1 MTTNNLRTCVVLAAA
16 LCGAAIGCAA
26 SETGDL
32 ALEDDGQ
39 GGSGN
44 NAGEPANGG
53 TGDSGGTAG
62 SSSGSGNQGGSG
74 AAPAGGTDSGGTD
87 SGGTDS
93 GGTDSGGTGNGGTTP
108 TGGTAGTMPTP
119 PGRQTIPLPYTDDFE
134 TSMASDWR
142 FISVPWTVTDDGG
155 NNVLQLSSTGD
166 SETTWAVGGD
176 RNWTDVRV
184 EMRVK
189 FVSGEGM
196 ILLSP
201 RWLNTDSYA
210 FVEYEAEDKP
220 KLRSRVNGS
229 TSDLITAAETITFTL
244 GQWHTVAV
252 TLVGTSSTLEIDGT
266 VIGMNASST
275 LAPSGGIGI
284 AVENG
289 IVAIDDVSV
298 TAP

>member
-1 MTTNNLRTCVVLAAA
+1 MHSRALRTLAPVSLAALSTLVA
-16 LCGAAIGCAA
+16 CAA
-26 SETGDL
+26 AEGNDQLAGGAGEGTGGT
-32 ALEDDGQ
+32 ENGGQ
-39 GGSGN
+39 GGSTST
-44 NAGEPANGG
+44 GG
-53 TGDSGGTAG
+53 VSGTT
-62 SSSGSGNQGGSG
+62 
-74 AAPAGGTDSGGTD
+74 PL
-87 SGGTDS
+87 
-93 GGTDSGGTGNGGTTP
+93 GGTGNP
-108 TGGTAGTMPTP
+108 TGGTGNPTGGATATGGTGNPTGGTGNPTGGTTSTGGTGMMP

-134 TSMASDWR
+134 TSEARDWR
-142 FISVPWTVTDDGG
+142 FISVPWTVVADDT
-155 NNVLQLSSTGD
+155 NVLQLSGTGD

-184 EMRVK
+184 SMKVK
-189 FVSGEGM
+189 FVSGDAM

-201 RWLNTDSYA
+201 RWANLDSYA

-229 TSDLITAAETITFTL
+229 TSDLITAAETITFAT
-244 GQWHTVAV
+244 GMWHTVVV
-252 TLVGTSSTLEIDGT
+252 TIVGTTTTLEIDGT
-266 VIGMNASST
+266 MIGMNASST

>member
-1 MTTNNLRTCVVLAAA
+1 LAV

-44 NAGEPANGG
+44 NAGEPATGG
-53 TGDSGGTAG
+53 SGDSGGTAG
-62 SSSGSGNQGGSG
+62 SASGSSGQGGSG
-74 AAPAGGTDSGGTD
+74 ATTT
-87 SGGTDS
+87 GGTDS
-93 GGTDSGGTGNGGTTP
+93 GGTDSGGTGNGGSAP
-108 TGGTAGTMPTP
+108 TGGTAGTTPTP

-142 FISVPWTVTDDGG
+142 FISIPWTVTDDGG
-155 NNVLQLSSTGD
+155 NSVLQLSGSGD

-189 FVSGEGM
+189 VVSGEPM

-210 FVEYEAEDKP
+210 FVEYELEDKP
-220 KLRSRVNGS
+220 KLRSRVSGS
-229 TSDLITAAETITFTL
+229 TTDLITAAETITFAL
-244 GQWHTVAV
+244 EQWHTVAV
-252 TLVGTSSTLEIDGT
+252 TIVGTSTTLEIDGT
-266 VIGMNASST
+266 AIGMNASST
-275 LAPSGGIGI
+275 LAPSGGIAI

-298 TAP
+298 TVP